1 MADDA
6 AVHVLETTPLR
17 AVSLTAQAYDRLR
30 RAITEGALAE
40 DSPLV
45 IAQLVRGF
53 GISHTPLREA
63 LARLHSEGLVSFV
76 ENVGYRV
83 AARPSASDMR
93 HWMEARLPLE
103 VACVRLAA
111 MRITADEIR
120 SLTSVN
126 ARIRDGALSSDF
138 DGVRQFAEL
147 NAAFHRLLVVA
158 SRNPFL
164 QRAHDQVWLGAHFS
178 RVRFRRASDH
188 AQIFAEHAAIVAALS
203 RRDEG
208 KAARA
213 MERHIID
220 SLERDSQSP
229 AAQPEPAPAARSPRR
244 AASGKR
250 R

>member
-6 AVHVLETTPLR
+6 AVHILQPAPLR

-30 RAITEGALAE
+30 RAITEDALAA

-53 GISHTPLREA
+53 GISHTPVREA

-111 MRITADEIR
+111 TRITADEIEA
-120 SLTSVN
+120 LTAVN

-138 DGVRQFAEL
+138 DGVRRFAEL
-147 NAAFHRLLVVA
+147 NASFHRLLVTA

-188 AQIFAEHAAIVAALS
+188 AQISAEHAAIVAALS
-203 RRDEG
+203 HGDEAA
-208 KAARA
+208 AARA

-220 SLERDSQSP
+220 SLERDSGASP
-229 AAQPEPAPAARSPRR
+229 PQAEARPAPRSRRR
-244 AASGKR
+244 AVPGAR
-250 R
+250 P